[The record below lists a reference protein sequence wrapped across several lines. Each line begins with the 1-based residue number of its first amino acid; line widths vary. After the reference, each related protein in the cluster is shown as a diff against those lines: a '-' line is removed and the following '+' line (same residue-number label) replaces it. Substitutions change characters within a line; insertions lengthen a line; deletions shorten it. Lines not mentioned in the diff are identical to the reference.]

1 MFKRKLPIIITFVTG
16 IVMILQFFIP
26 HPISQQLFKLLQTK
40 WLVIISAFFLL
51 IGLSSLLRLHYFK
64 IAHKREGWG
73 YSIITLTGIIF
84 MCIVGFGWGG
94 LRSKP
99 MMLTYQS
106 VLVPLDATMFSVLA
120 FYMASAA
127 FRAFRARTI
136 VATVLLV
143 TAVIVMLGRISFGD
157 FLWEK
162 LPTFTEW
169 IMTIPNM
176 AQKRGILLGVA
187 LGSLATSLR
196 IIFGIER
203 SYLGSKE

>member
-1 MFKRKLPIIITFVTG
+1 MFKRKLPILVTFVMG

-26 HPISQQLFKLLQTK
+26 HPISQQLFTILTTK

-73 YSIITLTGIIF
+73 YSIIALAGIIF

-94 LRSKP
+94 IRSTP
-99 MMLTYQS
+99 INVTYQA
-106 VLVPLDATMFSVLA
+106 VLVPLNATMFSILA

-127 FRAFRARTI
+127 FRAFRARTV
-136 VATVLLV
+136 VATVLLI

-157 FLWEK
+157 FLWER
-162 LPTFTEW
+162 LPTATEW

-176 AQKRGILLGVA
+176 AQKRGILLGVGLA
-187 LGSLATSLR
+187 SLATSLR